1 MTMQLKLTKPITN
14 YCDVVVGIYLQGE
27 PDYYYISYILEGET
41 IVYVEDTLP
50 LHVKTLLPLVLRV
63 IGKSYTELNQRVST
77 YNLIYS

>member
-1 MTMQLKLTKPITN
+1 MTIQLKLTKPITN

-41 IVYVEDTLP
+41 ITHVEHSLP

-63 IGKSYTELNQRVST
+63 IGKSYTELSQGVST
-77 YNLIYS
+77 YNLIYQ